1 MPTRSKILYD
11 ANEWKI
17 AFSGRIF
24 GIRRRKRLKH
34 YTCIISNR
42 KSLRGV
48 YLWLSAAEKAKT
60 LCPHNFQSEVA
71 QGGISLVVGITKRLK
86 HYAPIISSRKSLNG
100 GRIFGILINQWISKG
115 LALKR
120 AEEISLP
127 FLSCRD
133 FSLRASSL
141 SLCSPSDGKCGEK
154 ITAGHLQPVRA
165 PAGLTD
171 PNRPTI
177 CKSFRSVY
185 IPSSRYI
192 GNYWC
197 LRFGANLYAK
207 KRKLTT
213 LNFEKFLHGQIRN

>member
-1 MPTRSKILYD
+1 MD
-11 ANEWKI
+11 
-17 AFSGRIF
+17 F
-24 GIRRRKRLKH
+24 KR
-34 YTCIISNR
+34 
-42 KSLRGV
+42 
-48 YLWLSAAEKAKT
+48 
-60 LCPHNFQSEVA
+60 
-71 QGGISLVVGITKRLK
+71 
-86 HYAPIISSRKSLNG
+86 
-100 GRIFGILINQWISKG
+100 KG

-154 ITAGHLQPVRA
+154 ITAGHPQPVRA
-165 PAGLTD
+165 PAGRTD

-197 LRFGANLYAK
+197 LRFGANVYAK
-207 KRKLTT
+207 KRKLTI
-213 LNFEKFLHGQIRN
+213 LNFEKFLHGQIVIQLTVDYKFVRTGTLLCDKNISSTLPYCVVLFLTKNKLASTINNFLGW